1 MRAPGRQEDEVAERR
16 LELPSPPVE
25 DAAADPIEG
34 TAESSAAD
42 PEDDRAE
49 RFAAAVGLRFKD
61 PALLRLAL
69 THRSV
74 LADWVAAGLLET
86 GLQSNERLEF
96 LGDALLGQIVA
107 EYLYRTEPDATEG
120 TLTARRVALV
130 RAETLVRWAREIAL
144 GDVLYLA
151 QGEKVSS
158 GARDRML
165 AGAFEALVAAI
176 YLDRGL
182 PAARRFVERFLRREA
197 PAIAGPA
204 DTNPK
209 GHLQELLQERF
220 RRSPDYRVVAIE
232 GPDHARVF
240 TVEAR
245 LQGKLLGIGTGGSKR
260 EAEQSAA
267 RAALG
272 RLEEAIPS
280 LTPQPPL
287 LSEGEGE
294 NAGGDEVADAF
305 EVETTNTTAAAPPSP
320 SDRRGGQAQRGGGVR
335 ESSGTSGRR
344 RAGWPSPTTS

>member
-1 MRAPGRQEDEVAERR
+1 MEASRARSRQEGEVAERQLDPSSFPVEDEVADPMDGAES
-16 LELPSPPVE
+16 L
-25 DAAADPIEG
+25 AAA
-34 TAESSAAD
+34 

-49 RFAAAVGLRFKD
+49 RFAAAVGLQFKD
-61 PALLRLAL
+61 PALLHLAL

-74 LADWVAAGLLET
+74 LAEWIAAGLLET
-86 GLQSNERLEF
+86 SLQSNERLEF
-96 LGDALLGQIVA
+96 LGDALLGTIVA

-144 GDVLYLA
+144 GDALYLA

-240 TVEAR
+240 TVEAWLR
-245 LQGKLLGIGTGGSKR
+245 DRLLGVGTGGSKR
-260 EAEQSAA
+260 DAEQSAA

-272 RLEEAIPS
+272 RLEEAVAA

-287 LSEGEGE
+287 PILGEGE
-294 NAGGDEVADAF
+294 HAGGGLEVDRSC
-305 EVETTNTTAAAPPSP
+305 EVETSNATAAAPPSP
-320 SDRRGGQAQRGGGVR
+320 SDRRGGKR
-335 ESSGTSGRR
+335 S
-344 RAGWPSPTTS
+344 AGAG

>member
-1 MRAPGRQEDEVAERR
+1 MAERH
-16 LELPSPPVE
+16 LALSLSPAE
-25 DAAADPIEG
+25 DGAAADPVDD
-34 TAESSAAD
+34 ASESPAAG

-49 RFAAAVGLRFKD
+49 RFAATVGLRFKD

-74 LADWVAAGLLET
+74 LADWIAAGLLET

-96 LGDALLGQIVA
+96 LGDALLGAIVA
-107 EYLYRTEPDATEG
+107 DYLYRTEPDATEG

-144 GDVLYLA
+144 GEALFLA

-165 AGAFEALVAAI
+165 AGAFEAVVAAI

-245 LQGKLLGIGTGGSKR
+245 LQGYLLGVGTGGSKR

-272 RLEEAIPS
+272 RLEEAIAS
-280 LTPQPPL
+280 LTPPRASLAPL
-287 LSEGEGE
+287 LSEGEGGKRS
-294 NAGGDEVADAF
+294 AG
-305 EVETTNTTAAAPPSP
+305 
-320 SDRRGGQAQRGGGVR
+320 
-335 ESSGTSGRR
+335 
-344 RAGWPSPTTS
+344 AG

>member
-1 MRAPGRQEDEVAERR
+1 MPDRDDATPPAGVAAVSEV
-16 LELPSPPVE
+16 
-25 DAAADPIEG
+25 G
-34 TAESSAAD
+34 

-49 RFAAAVGLRFKD
+49 RFAAAVGIEFKD

-74 LADWVAAGLLET
+74 LAEWVAAGLLET
-86 GLQSNERLEF
+86 TLQSNERLEF
-96 LGDALLGQIVA
+96 LGDALLGAIVA
-107 EYLYRTEPDATEG
+107 EYLYRTEPEATEG

-144 GDVLYLA
+144 GEALYLA
-151 QGEKVSS
+151 QGERVSS

-165 AGAFEALVAAI
+165 AGAFEALVGAI

-182 PAARRFVERFLRREA
+182 PAARRFVGRFLRREA

-220 RRSPDYRVVAIE
+220 RRSPDYRIVAIE

-240 TVEAR
+240 TVEAW
-245 LQGKLLGIGTGGSKR
+245 LKGHLLGVGTGGSKR

-267 RAALG
+267 RASLARLDNVVAAEALT
-272 RLEEAIPS
+272 RPLAS
-280 LTPQPPL
+280 LPL
-287 LSEGEGE
+287 LPIVGEGE
-294 NAGGDEVADAF
+294 TRLAEGGGETTEVGEPGGAGAARSDPEEQVTVEEAAVSSAPKAGGGDQAK
-305 EVETTNTTAAAPPSP
+305 
-320 SDRRGGQAQRGGGVR
+320 RRGRG
-335 ESSGTSGRR
+335 
-344 RAGWPSPTTS
+344 

>member
-1 MRAPGRQEDEVAERR
+1 M
-16 LELPSPPVE
+16 
-25 DAAADPIEG
+25 DAAAESPDGDP
-34 TAESSAAD
+34 D
-42 PEDDRAE
+42 DDRAK

-74 LADWVAAGLLET
+74 LADWIAAGLLET

-96 LGDALLGQIVA
+96 LGDALLGAIVA
-107 EYLYRTEPDATEG
+107 EYLYRTEPEAAEG

-130 RAETLVRWAREIAL
+130 RAETLVRWSREIAL
-144 GDVLYLA
+144 GDALYLA

-182 PAARRFVERFLRREA
+182 AAARRFVERFLRREA

-232 GPDHARVF
+232 GPDHARAF

-245 LQGKLLGIGTGGSKR
+245 LQGNLLGIGTGGSKR

-267 RAALG
+267 RAALA

-280 LTPQPPL
+280 LTPPRASLAPL
-287 LSEGEGE
+287 LSEGAGE
-294 NAGGDEVADAF
+294 HAGGDIAASDPF
-305 EVETTNTTAAAPPSP
+305 EVETTDISAAAPPSP
-320 SDRRGGQAQRGGGVR
+320 N
-335 ESSGTSGRR
+335 SGRVGFNITKG
-344 RAGWPSPTTS
+344 AGRGRWP